1 MFAFAATSEL
11 PWLGGAGSCHS
22 LAGGKLNSA
31 AGVSLSNVFPG
42 LQYAGD
48 DDAPLLTVS
57 TPKSAKKKTP
67 AAKAKPASLT
77 PKSASKS
84 AAKTPPKPDATASN
98 AGKAKRSRKRNPE
111 ESSKT
116 LATFSVARI
125 RAMMKQDPKV
135 DMLSGDSTTAMSYA
149 TECFL
154 RHFAKAVYAKR
165 TPGARMITYDTM
177 SEAVASDKSFT
188 FLQGAHLPRHNRNCR
203 GWNHDAACIV
213 ASIQAAAPTAGL
225 GVACWKHG
233 LPANL
238 RLTWRG
244 CAPCLCG
251 WAAAE
256 MIPERVPFTEDMKN

>member
-1 MFAFAATSEL
+1 MQVTSPIASRPGGL
-11 PWLGGAGSCHS
+11 SIKLQLGST
-22 LAGGKLNSA
+22 LANS
-31 AGVSLSNVFPG
+31 GNQG
-42 LQYAGD
+42 LVQTTLVVAPTSSSKTPQNFDASAISPYAGD

-84 AAKTPPKPDATASN
+84 AAKAPPKPDATASN

-188 FLQGAHLPRHNRNCR
+188 FLQ
-203 GWNHDAACIV
+203 
-213 ASIQAAAPTAGL
+213 
-225 GVACWKHG
+225 
-233 LPANL
+233 
-238 RLTWRG
+238 
-244 CAPCLCG
+244 
-251 WAAAE
+251 E